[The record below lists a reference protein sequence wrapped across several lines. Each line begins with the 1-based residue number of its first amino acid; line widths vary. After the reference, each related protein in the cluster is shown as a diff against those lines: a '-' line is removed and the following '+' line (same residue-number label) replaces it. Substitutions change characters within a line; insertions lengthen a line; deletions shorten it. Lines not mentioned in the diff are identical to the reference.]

1 MSIFRKLG
9 RSIGHAFKKTGSE
22 VGGLFKKSAHSIA
35 KGVGAVV
42 GGLGGAEVG
51 GAIGALIGPEGV
63 PIGAAIGSVVGKAVG
78 EQAGSRVHDAGRP
91 NRISH
96 VGGVVQG
103 IPQFE
108 GRGGKTGMRPGHP
121 SVPRLPGP
129 RPEGRHRLGQDGH
142 GQRQTNPIE
151 KAKPLEK
158 ESMFV

>member
-78 EQAGSRVHDAGRP
+78 EQAGSRVHDVGKP
-91 NRISH
+91 TRISP

-108 GRGGKTGMRPGHP
+108 GRGTGKTGMRPGHP
-121 SVPRLPGP
+121 SVPKLPGP
-129 RPEGRHRLGQDGH
+129 RPRLGQDGH
-142 GQRQTNPIE
+142 GQRQTNSIE
-151 KAKPLEK
+151 KARPLEK
-158 ESMFV
+158 QSMFVE

>member
-35 KGVGAVV
+35 KGVGSVV

-63 PIGAAIGSVVGKAVG
+63 PIGAAIGSVIGKSVG

-91 NRISH
+91 TRLTP
-96 VGGVVQG
+96 VGIQQGV
-103 IPQFE
+103 PQFE
-108 GRGGKTGMRPGHP
+108 GRGGKEGRRPGHP
-121 SVPRLPGP
+121 SVPKLPGP
-129 RPEGRHRLGQDGH
+129 RPDNRFRLGQDGH

-151 KAKPLEK
+151 KARPLEK
-158 ESMFV
+158 ESMFAE